1 MAKANTYWAGT
12 VTGWCILTTSTSR
25 SHTECEDGGRLWPL
39 AHRRWGSGQATP
51 QMALDH
57 YIKERWEQDH
67 LSCLLWPLSPEVGS
81 KILPGRDSLPMSETK
96 NILCEDMTHI
106 ATAHVQKTMTAESRG
121 SPEWMCWHRHS
132 HVKNPSAQKKAES
145 SWGLWVL
152 IVHAENVYY
161 AFLPQSSQPQIFI
174 A

>member
-12 VTGWCILTTSTSR
+12 VTGWCILTTPRSR
-25 SHTECEDGGRLWPL
+25 SYTEPSSYCSLWRWGRLWSL

-67 LSCLLWPLSPEVGS
+67 FSCLLWPLSPEVGS

-96 NILCEDMTHI
+96 NILCEDLTHF
-106 ATAHVQKTMTAESRG
+106 ATAHVQKTVTAESRG
-121 SPEWMCWHRHS
+121 SPERMCWHRHS
-132 HVKNPSAQKKAES
+132 HVKNPTLELRRRQS
-145 SWGLWVL
+145 
-152 IVHAENVYY
+152 
-161 AFLPQSSQPQIFI
+161 LPGDCEYW
-174 A
+174 